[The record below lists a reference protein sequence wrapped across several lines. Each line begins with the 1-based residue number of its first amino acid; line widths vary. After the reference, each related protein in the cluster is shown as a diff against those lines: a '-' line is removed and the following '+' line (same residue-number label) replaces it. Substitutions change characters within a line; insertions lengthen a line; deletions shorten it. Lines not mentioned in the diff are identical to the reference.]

1 MTDHIE
7 ALVFVLCLLSLV
19 VSVLLTATSIRSW
32 IDVAHHREATQAERR
47 LTRIHV
53 RTDVGFSAMQMGMA
67 SLSAFWWANPVE
79 APPFTLIVRGSMAL
93 LLAASILVNH
103 YDRHRL

>member
-7 ALVFVLCLLSLV
+7 AIVFFVCLASLIL
-19 VSVLLTATSIRSW
+19 SVLLTASSIRSW
-32 IDVAHHREATQAERR
+32 VDVAHHRDATDAERR

-53 RTDVGFSAMQMGMA
+53 RTDVGFSTMQMGMA
-67 SLSAFWWANPVE
+67 SLSAYWWTSSEPAPV
-79 APPFTLIVRGSMAL
+79 FTLLVRGSLAL